1 MSNVVRIQPLQYV
14 HVQDLN
20 TNITVLEVGPKCMI
34 LQDNYVL
41 VKGPLP
47 FIVVPPGHYCV
58 IENPATDTHE
68 PGKLSNLRHGYRE
81 MRFHKEPFPLYPG
94 EILVGVTDEK
104 DYHKAIKKVPVIAP
118 DQGLRL
124 CATVDHIDGEVQRV
138 AGEMWQLEG
147 PLTYHP
153 TPYAV
158 SIPYLPSNLYDAEV
172 TSTIKASII
181 HPGEAIR
188 LKAKQDLID
197 KHGKKRVT
205 GEEWLVREPGAY
217 LPGIFEQVK
226 GVQGAYTL
234 TLENALHMMAK
245 ETCTDGLGKKR
256 NAGDEWLV
264 TIDDT
269 ESYIPEVS
277 EHLVKQVSK
286 TILKKSQFCVV
297 LDPVNSKGK
306 NQLGKKELR
315 KGVSSFFLHPGE
327 SLEAGVQ
334 TAHIL
339 EADES
344 LVLSAVNKFKDNS
357 YPKEPVTRLPGDRWM
372 ILGPMD
378 YVPPIEVKIIARRK
392 AIPLNE
398 NEGVY
403 VRDTQSGAVRAV
415 MGPQSY
421 LLNTFEELWEKEL
434 PDDME
439 KILRQGGGFGSE
451 DIRKLAYFESSIDP
465 ALAKHGLM
473 RQKIMLNTVKSF
485 AKVHRKDPNSFAI
498 RIIHVFAHLM
508 LDGYQSICAVPSF
521 SVSELGGAKGRDKTR
536 VVVYRCPGNTAV
548 QVYDYRRKS
557 ARFIFGPDLAVLGP
571 HESFNVL
578 SLSAGKP
585 KRPNA
590 LKTICLMLGPDY
602 ITDLLEVETTDHARL
617 LIKIA
622 MNNYFDVDPSD
633 PEAVKDMFSV
643 PDFIGFVCK
652 NIASRIRANVAQ
664 VTFDEFHR
672 YSAKIIR
679 RAVFGVD
686 EKGNVRNRLRFDDNR
701 LVVTNIDIQSIE
713 PVDLNMRDSLSKSV
727 QMAIEISTKS
737 IEMAAA
743 QEAKRTEQAARGQ
756 LERQKLTNEKDAEAA
771 RKNLYELQA
780 ITAAVESSGQTKAES
795 KAKAEKLLIEGQ
807 SAIELARLKA
817 EAAQIELQA
826 ELESRKIK
834 REGELD
840 FLKKKN
846 EQEIQRAKE
855 LAAVEVAKFSAK
867 VKSIK
872 PRTISNIAKSGPRS
886 KAELLQ
892 SLGIEQALITD
903 GKTPLNLF
911 QSGRAVS
918 VCFSGFAAL
927 ECCFDA
933 SPQTEAPWSMIGFV
947 NVLENVFRTIGDRYF
962 FYSVLAVL
970 AAVGLAIIDK

>member
-1 MSNVVRIQPLQYV
+1 
-14 HVQDLN
+14 
-20 TNITVLEVGPKCMI
+20 
-34 LQDNYVL
+34 
-41 VKGPLP
+41 
-47 FIVVPPGHYCV
+47 
-58 IENPATDTHE
+58 
-68 PGKLSNLRHGYRE
+68 
-81 MRFHKEPFPLYPG
+81 
-94 EILVGVTDEK
+94 
-104 DYHKAIKKVPVIAP
+104 
-118 DQGLRL
+118 
-124 CATVDHIDGEVQRV
+124 
-138 AGEMWQLEG
+138 
-147 PLTYHP
+147 
-153 TPYAV
+153 
-158 SIPYLPSNLYDAEV
+158 
-172 TSTIKASII
+172 
-181 HPGEAIR
+181 
-188 LKAKQDLID
+188 
-197 KHGKKRVT
+197 
-205 GEEWLVREPGAY
+205 
-217 LPGIFEQVK
+217 
-226 GVQGAYTL
+226 
-234 TLENALHMMAK
+234 MMAK

-315 KGVSSFFLHPGE
+315 KGVISFFLHPGE

-465 ALAKHGLM
+465 ALAKHG
-473 RQKIMLNTVKSF
+473 
-485 AKVHRKDPNSFAI
+485 
-498 RIIHVFAHLM
+498 
-508 LDGYQSICAVPSF
+508 
-521 SVSELGGAKGRDKTR
+521 GRDKTR

-679 RAVFGVD
+679 KAVFGVD

-872 PRTISNIAKSGPRS
+872 PKTISNIAKSGPRS

-911 QSGRAVS
+911 QSGGQISTTVLR
-918 VCFSGFAAL
+918 G
-927 ECCFDA
+927 
-933 SPQTEAPWSMIGFV
+933 AP
-947 NVLENVFRTIGDRYF
+947 
-962 FYSVLAVL
+962 
-970 AAVGLAIIDK
+970 